1 MMSPFSDLTG
11 QPRPLPSVCL
21 TGMTLPDYVTCFM
34 IMTHVSDLNAHL
46 RGQLMPPVATVTG
59 WGRVGPEEAAPMSRQ
74 LLVTQVPSL
83 LTTHHVSRVM
93 SRSLC
98 SVLRSV
104 RHSPAPVCLTVIRS
118 VQSQVTCHDLSQSS
132 DVRRPQSRGDHRLP
146 RGQRRR
152 SDGQVS
158 QSNTY

>member
-1 MMSPFSDLTG
+1 MMWPCSDLTG

-83 LTTHHVSRVM
+83 LTTHHVSHVM

-98 SVLRSV
+98 SVLRSA
-104 RHSPAPVCLTVIRS
+104 RHSPAPVCLTVTRS
-118 VQSQVTCHDLSQSS
+118 VSVVSVMSLVMTCHNPQMCAGLSHAVSTAC
-132 DVRRPQSRGDHRLP
+132 PGDSGGGLMAR
-146 RGQRRR
+146 
-152 SDGQVS
+152 
-158 QSNTY
+158 